1 MCLSTDFITTLCIHP
16 STSPQLVGVALAEAC
31 DCNNEE
37 AMALLLSRWAGKC
50 TAVQAQPLLRAFA
63 ARGDAPTVGKLLGQ
77 GPSAMVQMDRKQQA
91 HALKNCLMIT

>member
-1 MCLSTDFITTLCIHP
+1 MCLCIDFIIALCIHP
-16 STSPQLVGVALAEAC
+16 STPSQLVGVALAEAC

-91 HALKNCLMIT
+91 QALKNCLMIT